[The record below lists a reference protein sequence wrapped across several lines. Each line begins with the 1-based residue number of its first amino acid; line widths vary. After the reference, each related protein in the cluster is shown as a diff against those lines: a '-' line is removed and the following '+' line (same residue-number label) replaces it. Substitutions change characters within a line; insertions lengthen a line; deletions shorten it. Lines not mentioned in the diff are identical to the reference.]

1 MSLVTLSKV
10 LSNHLPENL
19 FILIDFEVSVDSF
32 DLILIEV
39 VTYMLVP
46 NELQELFMEGMILHL
61 LAYLSEGCKVDRALS
76 WDVELEALLK
86 TKDPL
91 KSRGVYFLNNGSEI
105 IAVV

>member
-32 DLILIEV
+32 NLILIEV

-86 TKDPL
+86 TKEPL
-91 KSRGVYFLNNGSEI
+91 
-105 IAVV
+105 

>member
-32 DLILIEV
+32 NLILIEV

-86 TKDPL
+86 IKDPL
-91 KSRGVYFLNNGSEI
+91 KSRGVHFLNNGSEI